1 VCKVCKKAHWG
12 AIHVWDV
19 EAPLPQPV
27 RPYIVKI
34 VVNTPDKELTDVVNT
49 KRKKYPDTDAR
60 RAYMA
65 AYMKKYRL
73 KRRNDGK

>member
-1 VCKVCKKAHWG
+1 MGDTNTAPVC
-12 AIHVWDV
+12 
-19 EAPLPQPV
+19 
-27 RPYIVKI
+27 
-34 VVNTPDKELTDVVNT
+34 KELTDVVNT